1 MFSLEYQSILTFN
14 VSFLHVVIPFN
25 MNLGLLHDREWI
37 LKSTT
42 GEILTQKKV
51 EYFII
56 HIMCVD
62 ACYPC
67 AMRW

>member
-1 MFSLEYQSILTFN
+1 
-14 VSFLHVVIPFN
+14 

-67 AMRW
+67 AKPW